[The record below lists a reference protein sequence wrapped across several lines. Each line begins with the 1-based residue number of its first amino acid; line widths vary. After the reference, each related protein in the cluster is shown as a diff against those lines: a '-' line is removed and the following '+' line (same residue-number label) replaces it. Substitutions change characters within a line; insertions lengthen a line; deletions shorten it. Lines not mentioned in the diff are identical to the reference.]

1 LVSQLLTALLVT
13 WAFAALAYAL
23 GMISRSGALGGFLV
37 GTTIYASL
45 GPRGFAVLALF
56 VVGGSLLTR
65 LGYASK
71 ARTGTAQE
79 HGGRRS
85 ARNALA
91 NCAVATFCAIL
102 AATGSEP
109 FIAAFVAS
117 LGAAFADTAE
127 SEIGQLFSRTPRLI
141 TTLQRVPPGTDG
153 AISPPGTLAGVG
165 AAGLTAAL
173 GLALGMLETPA
184 AALFVA
190 TAAFLGTVADSLIG
204 GLSPRAGN
212 ELTNVLCTLVAALL
226 AFTFAYLVW
235 GGGIRSS
242 HNDIRVD
249 YKSSG
254 ARISWSEVPETMS
267 FTVAEAQTS
276 YWVMKATIS

>member
-1 LVSQLLTALLVT
+1 LASQFLAALLVT
-13 WAFAALAYAL
+13 AAFAALAYAL
-23 GMISRSGALGGFLV
+23 GMISRSGALGGLLV

-56 VVGGSLLTR
+56 VIGGSLLTR
-65 LGYASK
+65 FGYGSK
-71 ARTGTAQE
+71 QHTGTAQE

-109 FIAAFVAS
+109 FTAAFVAS

-141 TTLQRVPPGTDG
+141 TTLQKVPPGTDG
-153 AISPPGTLAGVG
+153 AVSLPGTLAGAG
-165 AAGLTAAL
+165 AAGLTAVL
-173 GLALGMLETPA
+173 GLALGMLETLAPA
-184 AALFVA
+184 LLVA

-204 GLSPRAGN
+204 GLSSRAGN
-212 ELTNVLCTLVAALL
+212 ELTNVLCTFVAALL
-226 AFTFAYLVW
+226 ALIFT
-235 GGGIRSS
+235 
-242 HNDIRVD
+242 
-249 YKSSG
+249 
-254 ARISWSEVPETMS
+254 
-267 FTVAEAQTS
+267 
-276 YWVMKATIS
+276 

>member
-1 LVSQLLTALLVT
+1 MASQFLAALLVT
-13 WAFAALAYAL
+13 AAFAALAYAL
-23 GMISRSGALGGFLV
+23 GMISRSGALGGLLV

-56 VVGGSLLTR
+56 VIGGSLLTR
-65 LGYASK
+65 FGYGSK
-71 ARTGTAQE
+71 QHTGTAQE

-102 AATGSEP
+102 AVTGSEP
-109 FIAAFVAS
+109 FTAAFVAS

-141 TTLQRVPPGTDG
+141 TTLQKVPPGTDG
-153 AISPPGTLAGVG
+153 AVSLPGTLAGAG
-165 AAGLTAAL
+165 AAGLTAVL

-184 AALFVA
+184 PALLVA

-204 GLSPRAGN
+204 GLSSRAGN
-212 ELTNVLCTLVAALL
+212 ELTNVLCTFVAALL
-226 AFTFAYLVW
+226 ALIFT
-235 GGGIRSS
+235 
-242 HNDIRVD
+242 
-249 YKSSG
+249 
-254 ARISWSEVPETMS
+254 
-267 FTVAEAQTS
+267 
-276 YWVMKATIS
+276 

>member
-1 LVSQLLTALLVT
+1 MASQLLAALLVT
-13 WAFAALAYAL
+13 ATFAALAYAL
-23 GMISRSGALGGFLV
+23 GMISRSGALGGLLV

-56 VVGGSLLTR
+56 VIGGSLLTR
-65 LGYASK
+65 LGYGSK
-71 ARTGTAQE
+71 QRTGTAQE

-109 FIAAFVAS
+109 FTAAFVAS

-141 TTLQRVPPGTDG
+141 TTLQKVPPGTDG
-153 AISPPGTLAGVG
+153 AVSLPGTLAGAG
-165 AAGLTAAL
+165 AAGLTAVL

-184 AALFVA
+184 LALLVA

-204 GLSPRAGN
+204 GLSSRAGN
-212 ELTNVLCTLVAALL
+212 ELTNVLCTFVAALL
-226 AFTFAYLVW
+226 ALIFT
-235 GGGIRSS
+235 
-242 HNDIRVD
+242 
-249 YKSSG
+249 
-254 ARISWSEVPETMS
+254 
-267 FTVAEAQTS
+267 
-276 YWVMKATIS
+276 

>member
-1 LVSQLLTALLVT
+1 MASQLLSALLVT
-13 WAFAALAYAL
+13 GAFAAIAYAL
-23 GMISRSGALGGFLV
+23 GMISRSGALGGLLV

-56 VVGGSLLTR
+56 VIGGSLLTR

-109 FIAAFVAS
+109 FAAAFVAS

-127 SEIGQLFSRTPRLI
+127 SEIGQLFSRRPRLI
-141 TTLQRVPPGTDG
+141 TTLQKVPPGTDG
-153 AISPPGTLAGVG
+153 AISLPGTLAGAV

-173 GLALGMLETPA
+173 GLTLAMLETPGFA
-184 AALFVA
+184 FLIAI
-190 TAAFLGTVADSLIG
+190 AAFLGTMADSLIG
-204 GLSPRAGN
+204 ALSPRATN

-226 AFTFAYLVW
+226 ALILT
-235 GGGIRSS
+235 
-242 HNDIRVD
+242 
-249 YKSSG
+249 
-254 ARISWSEVPETMS
+254 
-267 FTVAEAQTS
+267 
-276 YWVMKATIS
+276 